1 MKTKVIQKLRDQSA
15 QELMLS
21 AQKMKEEIARLSIE
35 GSVNRPKN
43 TNALGLKKQELAATL
58 TIINEKSK

>member
-1 MKTKVIQKLRDQSA
+1 MKTKALQKLRDQSA
-15 QELMLS
+15 QELMLA
-21 AQKMKEEIARLSIE
+21 AQKLKEEIAHMSIE

-43 TNALGLKKQELAATL
+43 TNALSLKKQELAVTL